1 MSMFAKSTLS
11 ASFNQSQLKIITK
24 MKLFNLASSMCAI
37 ALFASCS
44 SNHKESVTTEISRSV
59 KVKVETVQT
68 TKGISDLH
76 YSGTIEPL
84 QTIPLSF
91 EGVGTV
97 ENVYVQEGDMVRK
110 GQKLATIDKTDDI
123 SMSTAT
129 VAKYKQAKDA
139 YSRLKSVYEKG
150 SLPEIKW
157 VEIETNLKEAESQ
170 MQLAQSSIKKCTM
183 RAPTNGLIGKR
194 NVEPGQNSLSLK
206 TPIELVKIE
215 TILVKISVAENEISK
230 IKKGQK
236 AKFSISALNGK
247 TFEGTV
253 SNVGVVADEISRT
266 YDVKIM
272 AKNPHSEIKPG
283 MVCDVNLNTR
293 VEKNFLSVSN
303 DAVSKDSDGKN
314 YVYVVSPDKKRVN
327 KQKVMLGYYHDNGI
341 EVISGLNPGQL
352 VVKEGKEKLS
362 ENSLISL

>member
-1 MSMFAKSTLS
+1 
-11 ASFNQSQLKIITK
+11 

-150 SLPEIKW
+150 SLPEI
-157 VEIETNLKEAESQ
+157 
-170 MQLAQSSIKKCTM
+170 
-183 RAPTNGLIGKR
+183 NG
-194 NVEPGQNSLSLK
+194 
-206 TPIELVKIE
+206 
-215 TILVKISVAENEISK
+215 
-230 IKKGQK
+230 
-236 AKFSISALNGK
+236 
-247 TFEGTV
+247 
-253 SNVGVVADEISRT
+253 
-266 YDVKIM
+266 
-272 AKNPHSEIKPG
+272 
-283 MVCDVNLNTR
+283 
-293 VEKNFLSVSN
+293 
-303 DAVSKDSDGKN
+303 
-314 YVYVVSPDKKRVN
+314 
-327 KQKVMLGYYHDNGI
+327 
-341 EVISGLNPGQL
+341 
-352 VVKEGKEKLS
+352 
-362 ENSLISL
+362 